1 MHVKMAIYPFD
12 DSETIQRDSP
22 SGPPFITQFNPET
35 FSDTTEV
42 QLAPTEPA
50 HGDSGQEAK
59 FKAESPKE
67 MSFEF
72 VMDGTGVTTA
82 PPPAGDPNS
91 VIPSSGN
98 SVVDQI
104 KHFRRTTG
112 FSGEVH
118 RPRFLMLVWGKLTFV
133 CVLKSFTITYK
144 LFTPEGLPLRAL
156 LSATF
161 IEHKDPEASEL
172 EKNLASPDI
181 EHVHFVDGS
190 HNLPSIVDRTY
201 RSPRHFISVAE
212 ANALNTVRRLPIG
225 ATLLLPPL
233 R

>member
-1 MHVKMAIYPFD
+1 MLVKLTILPFD
-12 DSETIQRDSP
+12 DSETIQRGSP
-22 SGPPFITQFNPET
+22 SGPPFTAQINPET
-35 FSDTTEV
+35 YSDTTEV
-42 QLAPTEPA
+42 LLAPTEPA

-67 MSFEF
+67 LSLEF
-72 VMDGTGVTTA
+72 VIDGTGVIPV
-82 PPPAGDPNS
+82 PPLAGDANS
-91 VIPSSGN
+91 PASGSGT
-98 SVVDQI
+98 SVVGQI

-112 FSGEVH
+112 FTGEVH
-118 RPRFLMLVWGKLTFV
+118 RPRFLMLIWGKLTLV

-161 IEHKDPEASEL
+161 VEHKDPEKAEL

-181 EHVHFVDGS
+181 EHAHLIDDTDI
-190 HNLPSIVDRTY
+190 LPSIVDRIY
-201 RSPRHFISVAE
+201 RSPRHYVSVAE
-212 ANALNTVRRLPIG
+212 VNGLNSVRRLPSGSI
-225 ATLLLPPL
+225 LHLPPL